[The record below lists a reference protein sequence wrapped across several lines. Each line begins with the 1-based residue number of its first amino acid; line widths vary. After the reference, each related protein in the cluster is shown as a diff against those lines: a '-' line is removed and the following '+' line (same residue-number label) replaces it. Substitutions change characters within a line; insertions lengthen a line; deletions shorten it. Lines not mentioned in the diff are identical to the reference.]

1 MAAFPSRAQSS
12 DRMAPIQKKWNP
24 EMESR
29 DGQSRD
35 GGRERMGETERGGK
49 PAPNSSNPD
58 EPGLMGF
65 PVK

>member
-24 EMESR
+24 EM
-29 DGQSRD
+29 D